1 MDATYTTHHANA
13 NTYAPPAIVRLFYKE
28 AAVVG
33 VLGAIALLIGVVLAP
48 EQFFRSYLFAYMFW
62 LGIALGSLAILM
74 VQHLSGGA
82 WGIVTRRMLEAAAAT
97 VPLLAVLFIPI
108 ALSFLTKHHLYEW
121 AAHDAPVG
129 GVMSVEPA
137 GLEGS
142 GHDAIKHKIG
152 YLNVQF
158 FIIRAIIYFV
168 IWSAMALLLNRWSTE
183 QDRTGNPALPTRMR
197 NLSGPGIVIYA
208 ITVTFAAVDWIM
220 SLAPEW
226 TSTIFGILTMG
237 GQGLSAMSFMIVMA
251 AWLLKR
257 EPFASVYKPRHF
269 HDLGKLLM
277 AFTMLWA
284 YFSFSQ
290 LLIIYSGNLPE
301 EIPWYLDRM
310 RGGWQ
315 YIAFAL
321 VVFQFALPFALLLS
335 RDLKRNANRLVF
347 IASLALFMRLVDN
360 FWMVEPQFHKADM
373 STFRLSAVL
382 LDIVAPIAIGGIWL
396 AFFAYRLSQRPLLP
410 INDPYLADGLNPKGH

>member
-33 VLGAIALLIGVVLAP
+33 VLGAIALLIGVILAP

-62 LGIALGSLAILM
+62 LGLALGSLALLM

-82 WGIVTRRMLEAAAAT
+82 WGIVTRRMLESAAAT

-108 ALSFLTKHHLYEW
+108 ALSFFTKHHLYEW
-121 AAHDAPVG
+121 AAPRE
-129 GVMSVEPA
+129 SA

-142 GHDAIKHKIG
+142 AHDPIAHKIG
-152 YLNVQF
+152 YLNPTF

-183 QDRTGNPALPTRMR
+183 QDRTGDPSLPTRMR
-197 NLSGPGIVIYA
+197 ILSGPGIVVYA
-208 ITVTFAAVDWIM
+208 LTITFASVDWIM

-226 TSTIFGILTMG
+226 TSTIFGILTLG
-237 GQGLSAMSFMIVMA
+237 GQGLSAMAFMILMA
-251 AWLLKR
+251 AWLSKY

-284 YFSFSQ
+284 YFAFSQ

-315 YIAFAL
+315 YVAFAL
-321 VVFQFALPFALLLS
+321 VVFQFSLPFALLLS

-347 IASLALFMRLVDN
+347 IASLSMFMRLVDN
-360 FWMVEPQFHKADM
+360 FWMVEPQFHKANMGSLD
-373 STFRLSAVL
+373 FKAIV
-382 LDIVAPIAIGGIWL
+382 LDIVAPVALGGIWL